1 MNEFG
6 QEHLDALTHRVQF
19 GGDEVVNAKVY
30 SLFFQQGAGSATL
43 AMAYAAALFTDE
55 LMEGL
60 EGERNIYSYAYTMN
74 NVTTAPYF
82 SARCHIGVC
91 ISIFIEKWY

>member
-1 MNEFG
+1 
-6 QEHLDALTHRVQF
+6 
-19 GGDEVVNAKVY
+19 
-30 SLFFQQGAGSATL
+30 
-43 AMAYAAALFTDE
+43 MAYAAALFTDE